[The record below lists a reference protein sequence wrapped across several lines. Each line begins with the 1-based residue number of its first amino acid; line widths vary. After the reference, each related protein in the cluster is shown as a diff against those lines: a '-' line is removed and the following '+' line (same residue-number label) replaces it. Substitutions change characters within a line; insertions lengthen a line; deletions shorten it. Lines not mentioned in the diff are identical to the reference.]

1 MNKFTEHWP
10 VKQQI
15 EKKRNINLAR
25 DSQTQILELQQT
37 RREKMQE
44 TAKRIDEANL
54 LSSFAHTI
62 PNMFVGD
69 CLLVAVRYGQLWFEY
84 HLHMLYRAGT
94 GSAKGTNVA
103 GPRQAVTKN
112 NGHPASH
119 TFRDRCTIN

>member
-54 LSSFAHTI
+54 LSSGHA
-62 PNMFVGD
+62 
-69 CLLVAVRYGQLWFEY
+69 FEASAT
-84 HLHMLYRAGT
+84 LQSFGA
-94 GSAKGTNVA
+94 GSACCVIATRTD
-103 GPRQAVTKN
+103 RQLNLA
-112 NGHPASH
+112 
-119 TFRDRCTIN
+119 